1 MTERHAEVEVLLGQH
16 GVFRRVPLASLAA
29 VTQVPLTTLRESC
42 SRLLLS
48 LLTGD
53 DTDAPHRLG
62 EPTEG
67 VGTKRTERL
76 EPDES
81 QKEIKRNEPNEP
93 TPKRNEPEGVG
104 LGEGGATA
112 LDAMT
117 LATLLDDLPRRRTY
131 EAIVARHTPEDI
143 AHALSITLAR
153 PPGTIRTTRGAYFNG
168 LVGTFAARGGAAN
181 ATQYARSSPPA
192 S

>member
-62 EPTEG
+62 KPTEG

-76 EPDES
+76 EPDEI
-81 QKEIKRNEPNEP
+81 QRENERDEPNKP

-104 LGEGGATA
+104 LGEGGATG
-112 LDAMT
+112 LDALT
-117 LATLLDDLPRRRTY
+117 LATLLDDLPHRRTY

-143 AHALSITLAR
+143 AQALSITLAR

-168 LVGTFAARGGAAN
+168 LLGTLAARGGAAN
-181 ATQYARSSPPA
+181 PTPYARGSPHSS
-192 S
+192 